1 MVLPNMGLLSMG
13 VMVLCIGAVLSVKE
27 NFKKPMLKCK
37 KCGETKMRT
46 RGDTIFCKNG
56 HRVTIAE

>member
-1 MVLPNMGLLSMG
+1 VVLPNMGLLSMG
-13 VMVLCIGAVLSVKE
+13 VTVLCIGAVLTVKDHA
-27 NFKKPMLKCK
+27 KKQMLKCK

-46 RGDTIFCKNG
+46 KGGHIFCKNG

>member
-13 VMVLCIGAVLSVKE
+13 VTVLCIGAVLSVKE
-27 NFKKPMLKCK
+27 QFKKQMIKCA

-46 RGDTIFCKNG
+46 RGGQIYCKNG
-56 HRVTIAE
+56 HRVTITE